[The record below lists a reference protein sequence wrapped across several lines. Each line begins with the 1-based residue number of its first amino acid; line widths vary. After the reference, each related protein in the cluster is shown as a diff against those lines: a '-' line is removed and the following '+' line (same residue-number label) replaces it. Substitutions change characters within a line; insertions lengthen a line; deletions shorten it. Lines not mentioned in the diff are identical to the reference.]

1 MPRMDRHEHQ
11 HHAIDAVDAS
21 RDNSLPLSDSVIPIS
36 FEFVTESS
44 PESSSGSDVF
54 HTPEASQLDIEES
67 LYSAEVIKRIYPN
80 FTRANSG
87 CLTLTPSLQGIH
99 LPWNRTPVC

>member
-1 MPRMDRHEHQ
+1 MDRMDRPEYQ

-21 RDNSLPLSDSVIPIS
+21 GDNSLPLSDSVIPAS

-54 HTPEASQLDIEES
+54 HTPETSQLDIEGS
-67 LYSAEVIKRIYPN
+67 LYSTEVIKRIYSI
-80 FTRANSG
+80 FT
-87 CLTLTPSLQGIH
+87 
-99 LPWNRTPVC
+99 